1 MRRFSVIATLL
12 LASGVQAS
20 PYIGVSVGSANVQMD
35 YAKLTLSQGGYS
47 DELNLDPG
55 KLGMDKNRLTGG
67 LYGGYQFNPYFAV
80 EATLGG
86 VDAIDG
92 KYFTLE
98 HMDYLSLAPKVSL
111 PIGDRF
117 NLFAKWGLA
126 YYAADFTINV
136 PYYGNISE
144 RESSVSGIVGLGAQ
158 YQVSDRFALRASWD
172 YLRPELEYT
181 LNSAYGQGKAKT
193 ELDIN
198 LFTVGLSYSF

>member
-1 MRRFSVIATLL
+1 MRRFSVVATLL

-20 PYIGVSVGSANVQMD
+20 PYIGVSVGSANVQID
-35 YAKLTLSQGGYS
+35 DAKLTLGQGGV
-47 DELNLDPG
+47 LNVDTDKLD
-55 KLGMDKNRLTGG
+55 MDKSRLTGG
-67 LYGGYQFNPYFAV
+67 LYGGYQFNPYFAL

-126 YYAADFTINV
+126 YYAADLSINI

-144 RESSVSGIVGLGAQ
+144 RESNISGIVGLGAQ

-181 LNSAYGQGKAKT
+181 LNSTYGQAKAKT
-193 ELDIN
+193 EIDIN